1 MRRAMVAAGLCFI
14 AFQLAPAAPAWSA
27 PRQLS
32 MVVGTQAGT
41 MTRLGT
47 GIMDVF
53 NKASQEAKVTLVPG
67 GGRANPE
74 RLGGG
79 GADFGFTFSS
89 FAYSAYNGRTPFK
102 KSFRN
107 LRGVIKLWDSVY
119 HQYIGKEVYESGIR
133 SWEDIIK
140 SKRPL
145 GLGLASR
152 GTSTEYLGRS
162 IVAGLGSSY
171 DGLQKR
177 GFKLTFTG
185 IGESSRD
192 YRGKQ
197 IDVFF
202 HNAGAPNAA
211 GLQAILGR
219 PTVFMEMSKPVV
231 EKLKQ
236 LGFSEMSIPA
246 NTYKGIS
253 KDAHSVGD
261 SGVLLTTDKMN
272 PAVVYSLL
280 KITHESK
287 KTLVNVHSTF
297 KGMDPKTS
305 WKGTGVPLHEGA
317 KRYYSEQGVN
327 VN

>member
-1 MRRAMVAAGLCFI
+1 MGRVMGVAGFVFMV
-14 AFQLAPAAPAWSA
+14 FQLVLTGPAVSA

-53 NKASQEAKVTLVPG
+53 NKASKEAKVTLVPG
-67 GGRANPE
+67 GGRAN
-74 RLGGG
+74 
-79 GADFGFTFSS
+79 F
-89 FAYSAYNGRTPFK
+89 SAYNGKEPFK
-102 KSFRN
+102 KSFKN

-119 HQYIGKEVYESGIR
+119 HQYIGKEVYEGGIR
-133 SWEDIIK
+133 SWEDIVK

-152 GTSTEYLGRS
+152 GTSTEYLSRS
-162 IVAGLGSSY
+162 IVAALGSSY
-171 DGLQKR
+171 ADLQKR

-185 IGESSRD
+185 IGESSRY

-197 IDVFF
+197 IDAFF

-219 PTVFMEMSKPVV
+219 STVFMEMSKPIM
-231 EKLKQ
+231 EKLKG

-246 NTYKGIS
+246 NTYKGIA
-253 KDAHSVGD
+253 KAAYSVGD
-261 SGVLLTTDKMN
+261 SGVLLTTDKMD

-297 KGMDPKTS
+297 KQMDPKMS
-305 WKGTGVPLHEGA
+305 WKVTGVPLHEGA
-317 KRYYSEQGVN
+317 KRYYGEQGVK